1 MGLFYYVLVGVAF
14 CCFFFFKQKT
24 AYELRISDW
33 SSDVCSSDLRA
44 AIFEHPLRRGHRR
57 ALLHQFRSLPR
68 RHRHADQPAAGRIQ
82 IRALCRHRTGLL
94 MAEETVI
101 LREKRPLWQKVALGV
116 VGLVVALA
124 VLAAGLLLF
133 LDTQPGKKFL
143 IRQIAALKLESGMAI
158 EVGRI
163 DEIGRA
169 HV

>member
-1 MGLFYYVLVGVAF
+1 
-14 CCFFFFKQKT
+14 
-24 AYELRISDW
+24 
-33 SSDVCSSDLRA
+33 
-44 AIFEHPLRRGHRR
+44 
-57 ALLHQFRSLPR
+57 
-68 RHRHADQPAAGRIQ
+68 
-82 IRALCRHRTGLL
+82 

-163 DEIGRA
+163 DGSIYSDMTIRNLVLRDPKGIFA
-169 HV
+169 VSPAVHVVGSPFRSIDTHRSEERRVGEGYVR